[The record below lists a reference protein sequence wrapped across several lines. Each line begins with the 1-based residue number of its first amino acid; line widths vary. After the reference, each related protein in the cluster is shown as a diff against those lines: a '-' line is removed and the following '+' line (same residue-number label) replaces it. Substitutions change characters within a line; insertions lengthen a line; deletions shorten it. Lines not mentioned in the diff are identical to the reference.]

1 MEPRAVVA
9 PTPKLLRRSG
19 EENARIMSARPGFL
33 RSGGGRCPGG
43 AERSGGD
50 GRSVVT
56 GARGPVPGA
65 RVAGVGQGD
74 GDRVVSAAGAFP
86 DHQPVPGHMVP
97 RSARVRFVDAA
108 QQQ

>member
-1 MEPRAVVA
+1 MGPRAVAA

-33 RSGGGRCPGG
+33 RSGGGRRP
-43 AERSGGD
+43 GGD